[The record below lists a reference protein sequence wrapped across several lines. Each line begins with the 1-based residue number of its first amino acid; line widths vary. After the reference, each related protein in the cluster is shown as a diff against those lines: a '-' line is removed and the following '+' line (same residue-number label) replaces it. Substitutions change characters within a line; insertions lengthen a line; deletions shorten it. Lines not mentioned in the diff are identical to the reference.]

1 MLSKILIGILIAF
14 GGAGYLYYTDSQAR
28 ISTLRD
34 NNAKLESANRTNQA
48 TITQMQN
55 DALLM
60 QKLNGELLEK
70 FNAAENR
77 VDELRD
83 KLIDHDLTN
92 LSLKKPGLIEK
103 RINAGTEKAFDY
115 LESIT
120 SNSVQSSATA
130 GTESSDGNESNQ
142 EGN

>member
-1 MLSKILIGILIAF
+1 MLSKILIGILIAV
-14 GGAGYLYYTDSQAR
+14 GGVGYLYYTDTQTR
-28 ISTLRD
+28 LETLRD
-34 NNAKLESANRTNQA
+34 NNAKLESANRTNQE

-55 DALLM
+55 DAVLM
-60 QKLNGELLEK
+60 QKLNSELVEK
-70 FNAAENR
+70 MNAAENK

-115 LESIT
+115 LESVT
-120 SNSVQSSATA
+120 TNSMQSVPNT
-130 GTESSDGNESNQ
+130 GTDSSDGNKDSQ
-142 EGN
+142 AGN